1 MADVI
6 ELEGFQPVEFNNLMD
21 YPIYENVPLTILH
34 NYTEDLFFNVVPQV
48 NKPLTISHQIPEG
61 LMTRVNKVYTSYGF
75 LPLFTREFDSDSDE
89 VYYGREVREWDAIL
103 MSSTGMESP
112 RRQPTE
118 LIYKGRKMKNDF
130 YVPPQIVDIE

>member
-1 MADVI
+1 MTDTI
-6 ELEGFQPVEFNNLMD
+6 EFEAIQPTNFIDLMD
-21 YPIYENVPLTILH
+21 YPVYKNIPLITLH
-34 NYTEDLFFNVVPQV
+34 NYVEDLMMNVVPLV

-61 LMTRVNKVYTSYGF
+61 TMERVNKVYTSYGF
-75 LPLFTREFDSDSDE
+75 LPLFVREFDADNDE
-89 VYYGREVREWDAIL
+89 AYFGKEVREWDAIL